1 MSSFLVHGFLPDEI
15 MAVALVPIIKS
26 KSGRI
31 ALASIVSKVLEKIL
45 LNRLYIFLDTCS
57 HQFGFKNK
65 HSTDQCVFVLKELID
80 SFRMLNGSIF
90 TCFLDASKAFDR
102 VNHSLL
108 FDKLCARGV
117 PFYLIRLLVYWY
129 EHQLMCVRWGGVYS
143 SSSTVTNGVRQG
155 GILSPYLFNVYVD
168 DLSVKLN
175 SCHVGCYYSGGC
187 INHLMYADDLVIMSP
202 SVAGLYKLA
211 NPSACHMMFCL
222 TTKRVQSCRS
232 ELGISKMPNCLCI
245 P

>member
-1 MSSFLVHGFLPDEI
+1 MGLNE
-15 MAVALVPIIKS
+15 S

-31 ALASIVSKVLEKIL
+31 MSKDNYRPIDWLVLSARSWKKFLLTSVYFPRYVLKSIWFQK
-45 LNRLYIFLDTCS
+45 
-57 HQFGFKNK
+57 K

-80 SFRMLNGSIF
+80 SYRMLNGSVF

-129 EHQLMCVRWGGVYS
+129 EHQRMCVRWGGVYS
-143 SSSTVTNGVRQG
+143 SSFTATNGVRQG

-168 DLSVKLN
+168 DLSVKRN
-175 SCHVGCYYSGGC
+175 SCHAGCYYSGGC

-202 SVAGLYKLA
+202 SVAHLPLYTL
-211 NPSACHMMFCL
+211 NGEVLCDSACV
-222 TTKRVQSCRS
+222 KY
-232 ELGISKMPNCLCI
+232 LGHFICSDKSD
-245 P
+245 